1 MQRRLFLAS
10 LAVAAGTAT
19 LAACGADEK
28 PATTTS
34 GSNAPAADGDTLIVY
49 TNSNSDGRAEWV
61 TEQAKAA
68 GMTIKIVGQG
78 GGDTTN
84 KLKAEKANP
93 VADVV
98 FGLNNMYFEDL
109 VGNDLVEAYE
119 PKWAGEVD
127 KALASPKGF
136 YWPIVQQGIV
146 LVHNATLTGDKAPTD
161 WLDLWTKPQ
170 FKGRYETP
178 TGLGGATTQ
187 LVFAGILNRYKDE
200 GGELGVSD
208 EGWKQLQ
215 AYFDNG
221 SPAIKDKDL
230 YARMKEGQVD
240 AGQMWTSGILAREKE
255 YGVKTTIVKPSL
267 GVPFAVEQIAL
278 VKGTKR
284 AEQAKKFI
292 DWFGS
297 AEVQGNFAAKFDAAP
312 VNKGAVAKAKPEAM
326 ALVDGLTKQDI
337 DWGFCAE
344 NMPKWVEKAE
354 LEFLK

>member
-28 PATTTS
+28 PAATTS
-34 GSNAPAADGDTLIVY
+34 GSGAPAAGGDTLIVY

-68 GMTIKIVGQG
+68 GINIKIVGQG

-109 VGNDLVEAYE
+109 VGQDLVEAYE
-119 PKWAGEVD
+119 PKWAAEVD
-127 KALASPKGF
+127 KSLASKDGF
-136 YWPIVQQGIV
+136 YWPIVKQGIV
-146 LVHNATLTGDKAPTD
+146 LVHKAELTGDKAPTD

-187 LVFAGILNRYKDE
+187 LVFAGILSRFKDE
-200 GGELGVSD
+200 AGELGISAD
-208 EGWKQLQ
+208 GWKHLQ
-215 AYFDNG
+215 DYFANG
-221 SPAIKDKDL
+221 SPAVKDQDM
-230 YARMKEGQVD
+230 YARMAEGKVD
-240 AGQMWTSGILAREKE
+240 AGQMWTSGILAREEK
-255 YGVKTTIVKPSL
+255 YKVKTTIVKPSV

-284 AEQAKKFI
+284 ADLAKKFI

-297 AEVQGNFAAKFDAAP
+297 ADVQGGFAQKFDAAP

-326 ALVDGLTKQDI
+326 ALVDGLTPQQI
-337 DWGFCAE
+337 DWTFAAE